1 MKTGVLDYH
10 KVAET
15 KDVTGIILA
24 GGKSSRL
31 GRDKAFEAIDR
42 ETLIERAV
50 RQLSELDELIVVTSE
65 RIASLLDACRLRA
78 RIVKDV
84 HTGQGPMGG
93 LHAGLLAASSDYSLV
108 VACDLPFLNQDLLRY
123 MIGLRRGYDLV
134 VPRVS
139 GMPEPLHAVYSK
151 SCLPAIER
159 RLSEGRPMVYSLLE
173 GIRVRF
179 VEQEEVEKFDPRHL
193 SFFNI
198 NSTADIEKAR
208 ELAIALAREST
219 QGDKG
224 LHEGDEKR

>member
-1 MKTGVLDYH
+1 M
-10 KVAET
+10 AET
-15 KDVTGIILA
+15 NDISGIILA

-31 GRDKAFEAIDR
+31 GKDKVFEVIGK

-50 RQLSELDELIVVTSE
+50 RQLAELNELIVVTSE
-65 RIASLLDACRLRA
+65 RVAPLLDACRLRA

-84 HTGQGPMGG
+84 HIGQGPMGG
-93 LHAGLLAASSDYSLV
+93 LHAGLLAASNDYSLV
-108 VACDLPFLNQDLLRY
+108 VACDMPFLNYDLLCY
-123 MIGLRRGYDLV
+123 MIGLRHGYDLI

-173 GIRVRF
+173 GVRVRF

-198 NSTADIEKAR
+198 NSTADIDKAR
-208 ELAIALAREST
+208 EMARDLT
-219 QGDKG
+219 HDVKG
-224 LHEGDEKR
+224 FHEGGEER